1 MLSSAPGSRS
11 APADLATRQRIAL
24 DRIQQLIA
32 TSEERAARTWRNYY
46 VLQGVTI
53 AFAAITPCLI
63 VLAKENPHNPVLN
76 WLQLFLPALAAISAG
91 LSHIFRWREEGV
103 RNTNLAQAL
112 RSELWRF
119 QTRVGPYGLALSD
132 DEALDRLV
140 TRVDDVNL
148 QSVARWN
155 AAQSAETPPPASGAK
170 PAAAAAER

>member
-91 LSHIFRWREEGV
+91 LS
-103 RNTNLAQAL
+103 QAL